1 MTPAPIV
8 AGNARGPVGGACD
21 DASAL
26 RLTCLLL
33 TWNAAAKA
41 GPSLRSL
48 FAAPEPAGLWYKV
61 VGGNK
66 NASKATPRLQQVPA
80 RPPPTSCR
88 GIDLPG
94 VDDEARSGT
103 RRQHRG
109 TAS

>member
-1 MTPAPIV
+1 MTPAPIA
-8 AGNARGPVGGACD
+8 AGDAMGPVGGACD
-21 DASAL
+21 VAFAL

-48 FAAPEPAGLWYKV
+48 FAALEPTGLWYKV

-66 NASKATPRLQQVPA
+66 SASNATPRLQQVPA
-80 RPPPTSCR
+80 RPPPTSYHD
-88 GIDLPG
+88 IDLPG

-103 RRQHRG
+103 RRQDRG
-109 TAS
+109 TAL